1 MVLAIF
7 AVLAVIGQVL
17 NVFLCLALD
26 QIFSPIVGGTAFVF
40 LYMLVF
46 VAAWFLSVRIV
57 EPREGQARGGHAVE
71 RQHIRQPNL
80 QTSAR

>member
-46 VAAWFLSVRIV
+46 VAAWLLSVRIA
-57 EPREGQARGGHAVE
+57 ERRDGQAREGQAVE

>member
-1 MVLAIF
+1 MILVVFAILAI
-7 AVLAVIGQVL
+7 IGQVL

-46 VAAWFLSVRIV
+46 VAAWLLSVRIV
-57 EPREGQARGGHAVE
+57 ERQEGQAREGQAAE
-71 RQHIRQPNL
+71 RQHIRQPTL

>member
-46 VAAWFLSVRIV
+46 VAAWLLSVRIA
-57 EPREGQARGGHAVE
+57 ERRDGPAREGQAVE

>member
-1 MVLAIF
+1 MVLVVFAI
-7 AVLAVIGQVL
+7 LAIIGQVL
-17 NVFLCLALD
+17 NVILCLALD

-46 VAAWFLSVRIV
+46 VAAWLLAVRIA
-57 EPREGQARGGHAVE
+57 ERWEGQAAERTE
-71 RQHIRQPNL
+71 RQQAHPAKL